1 MTNKASVAGH
11 MLKEIN
17 KAVAL
22 MALLL
27 LAMPA
32 LVRAQNAKADV
43 RAVRFSGNAEQ
54 ARIVIETRQKLDYR
68 WFTLAQNGLRLVVDM
83 PVVHWQLGD
92 SGHSVLT
99 GKGKGFGIIKG
110 YRFGQN
116 SPATSR
122 VVFDLDQAMAVKKDF
137 YLPPI
142 NDGAPYRLVIDLQK
156 TDPIAF
162 ITEAGFKD
170 PFSPR
175 PTGQVAI
182 APEPGQTA
190 AVPSRKKRQHLHL
203 ARKII
208 VIDPGHG
215 GKDPGAIG
223 KRQHLREKSVNLRA
237 AKLLKKQL
245 ERSGRY
251 SVRLTRSTDVFIPLV
266 GRVKYARSQQ
276 ADLLIS
282 LHSDSAANIKA
293 RGASV
298 YTRVEWASRRT
309 KKEIMRG
316 DRSIIG
322 VDIASARPGV
332 DDILLN
338 LSQRQTQNESAIFA
352 EILTARL
359 ARVGPM
365 LSNSHRDKNLFV
377 LLAPDV
383 PAVLV
388 EMGFLSNRYD
398 EANLGSARYLRK
410 LMGAVSNSVD
420 AYFRQTARLHAAR

>member
-1 MTNKASVAGH
+1 
-11 MLKEIN
+11 MLKAGFRVLAFL
-17 KAVAL
+17 AVL
-22 MALLL
+22 F
-27 LAMPA
+27 LAVPA
-32 LVRAQNAKADV
+32 LARAGGATGIVNT
-43 RAVRFSGNAEQ
+43 VRFSGNAEQ
-54 ARIVIETRQKLDYR
+54 ARIVIETGEKLDYR

-83 PVVHWQLGD
+83 PVVRWRQGD
-92 SGHSVLT
+92 TGRLVLSGR
-99 GKGKGFGIIKG
+99 GKGFGAISG

-122 VVFDLDQAMAVKKDF
+122 VVFDLDKAMAVKKDF
-137 YLPPI
+137 YLPPVK
-142 NDGAPYRLVIDLQK
+142 DGAPYRLVIDLEQ

-162 ITEAGFKD
+162 VTEAGFKQ
-170 PFSPR
+170 PFVPQ
-175 PTGQVAI
+175 PVTAKVAQLH
-182 APEPGQTA
+182 PDNTEMT
-190 AVPSRKKRQHLHL
+190 VPSRKKRRALHL
-203 ARKII
+203 ARKVI

-215 GKDPGAIG
+215 GKDPGTIG
-223 KRQHLREKSVNLRA
+223 KRQHLREKMVNLRA
-237 AKLLKKQL
+237 ARLLKKQL
-245 ERSGRY
+245 EKSGRY
-251 SVRLTRSTDVFIPLV
+251 TVRLTRATDVFVPLV
-266 GRVKYARSQQ
+266 ERVKFARAQE

-282 LHSDSAANIKA
+282 LHSDSAANLKA

-383 PAVLV
+383 PAVLI

-398 EANLGSARYLRK
+398 EANLGSDRYLRK

-420 AYFRQTARLHAAR
+420 AYFWQTAKLHAAR

>member
-1 MTNKASVAGH
+1 MGKALYRVVVV
-11 MLKEIN
+11 L
-17 KAVAL
+17 
-22 MALLL
+22 ALLV
-27 LAMPA
+27 LAAPGP
-32 LVRAQNAKADV
+32 VRAANASAV
-43 RAVRFSGNAEQ
+43 VSTVRFSGDGEQ
-54 ARIVIETRQKLDYR
+54 VRIVIETSRKLDYR

-83 PVVHWQLGD
+83 PVVRWRLGD
-92 SGHSVLT
+92 SGSLALS
-99 GKGKGFGIIKG
+99 GQGPGFGAITG

-116 SPATSR
+116 APLTSR
-122 VVFDLDQAMAVKKDF
+122 VVFDLGKAMAVRKDF
-137 YLPPI
+137 YLPPVRE
-142 NDGAPYRLVIDLQK
+142 GAPYRLVIDLEQ

-162 ITEAGFKD
+162 IAEAGFKQ
-170 PFSPR
+170 PFVPQAVAPQPAVLQQARAKSP
-175 PTGQVAI
+175 
-182 APEPGQTA
+182 
-190 AVPSRKKRQHLHL
+190 VPSRKRSRQLHL

-215 GKDPGAIG
+215 GKDPGTIG
-223 KRQHLREKSVNLRA
+223 KRQHLREKMVNLRA
-237 AKLLKKQL
+237 ARLLKRQL
-245 ERSGRY
+245 ERTGRY
-251 SVRLTRSTDVFIPLV
+251 TVRMTRSTDVFIPLV
-266 GRVKYARSQQ
+266 ERVRFARAQE

-282 LHSDSAANIKA
+282 LHSDSAANTKA

-316 DRSIIG
+316 DPSIIG
-322 VDIASARPGV
+322 VDIAAARPGV

-365 LSNSHRDKNLFV
+365 LSRSHRDKNLFV

-383 PAVLV
+383 PAVLI

-398 EANLGSARYLRK
+398 EANLGSDRYLRK
-410 LMGAVSNSVD
+410 LMGAVSASVD
-420 AYFRQTARLHAAR
+420 AYFRQTEKLHAAR